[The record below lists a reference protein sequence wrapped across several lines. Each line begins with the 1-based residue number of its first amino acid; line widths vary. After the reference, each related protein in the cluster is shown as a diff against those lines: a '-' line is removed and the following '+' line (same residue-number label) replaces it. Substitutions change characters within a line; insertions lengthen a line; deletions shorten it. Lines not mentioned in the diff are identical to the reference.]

1 MMLPDMFPSPLYP
14 VHLCLWTGIERE
26 LEIKDV
32 YVGDAAQHEPGRPVE
47 VDDGGVGPGHGLGNP
62 LIGQLSS
69 TVQIKH
75 LNDFK

>member
-1 MMLPDMFPSPLYP
+1 MSVMLPNMNLVIIIIIIIINNYNN
-14 VHLCLWTGIERE
+14 
-26 LEIKDV
+26 

-75 LNDFK
+75 LAKNDFK

>member
-1 MMLPDMFPSPLYP
+1 MSVMLPNMNLVYIIYRYIILLLLYI
-14 VHLCLWTGIERE
+14 LL
-26 LEIKDV
+26 

-47 VDDGGVGPGHGLGNP
+47 VDDGGVGPGHGLGNS

-75 LNDFK
+75 LTKNDFK

>member
-1 MMLPDMFPSPLYP
+1 M
-14 VHLCLWTGIERE
+14 
-26 LEIKDV
+26 

-75 LNDFK
+75 LTKNYLQ